1 LAFSLFGKKPEK
13 KPDKPQVKARQSPA
27 APGPRAPTPSVP
39 EDEGESLDFTNYVPP
54 SPPSIAPSS
63 IAPSS
68 GAPSVAPSAPRSV
81 APAVKQAPASE
92 PAIGLDFGSLA
103 AAVTPQAPAPAPVAK
118 PPPSPPSV
126 IPDLPGLGAPAAK
139 APDQAAEAKKKAK
152 KPVDSI
158 LCIEV
163 EESGHEAPAAI
174 EEAAVLFANGQ
185 TLEAHARLKKAL
197 EGEDLG
203 AWKLQVWL
211 MMFDVL
217 QQLGRKQEFEERAL
231 DFVVKFERSPP
242 VWTDAPPAPKQNAS
256 LRTGGAATV
265 ALSGSLGAQSA
276 GALEQ
281 LRKASERQPKLR
293 LDFGK
298 LQGIETAGCKLLL
311 ATLRYFKTGKKD
323 VWLTGEA
330 TLIKL
335 LREGAK
341 AGDASVDKDVW
352 LLLLDLYQMLGLQN
366 EFEEAAVDYA
376 VTYEVSPPS
385 WEAPPPRPKGQPPMG
400 ESQSVATQVA
410 DDAFHVSGEV
420 AGSSDQLFADI
431 GTYAA
436 AANPVVLDFATAR
449 RVDFVNAGRLLNVLE
464 KLKAEGKPLVIRGA
478 GEMIIALFAVM
489 GIPKVARIIPRK

>member
-13 KPDKPQVKARQSPA
+13 KPEKPPIKARQAPA
-27 APGPRAPTPSVP
+27 APGARVPTPSVP

-54 SPPSIAPSS
+54 TPSPPSVAPPAPSIAPQS
-63 IAPSS
+63 IAPK
-68 GAPSVAPSAPRSV
+68 SV
-81 APAVKQAPASE
+81 APAGPASVAV
-92 PAIGLDFGSLA
+92 PAGLDFGSLA
-103 AAVTPQAPAPAPVAK
+103 AAAGAQQAPAPAAQA
-118 PPPSPPSV
+118 PPPSPAPASV

-139 APDQAAEAKKKAK
+139 APDKAGDAKKKAPK

-163 EESGHEAPAAI
+163 EESGHEMPPAI

-185 TLEAHARLKKAL
+185 TAEAHARVKKAL
-197 EGEDLG
+197 DGEDLG

-217 QQLGRKQEFEERAL
+217 QHLGRKQEFEERAL
-231 DFVVKFERSPP
+231 DFVVKLERSPP
-242 VWTDAPPAPKQNAS
+242 VWTDAPPAAKQNPS
-256 LRTGGAATV
+256 LRTGGAASVSLT
-265 ALSGSLGAQSA
+265 GSLGAQSA

-281 LRKASERQPKLR
+281 LRKAAERQPKLR

-298 LQGIETAGCKLLL
+298 LQGIEPAGCKLLH
-311 ATLRYFKTGKKD
+311 ATLRFFKTAKKD
-323 VWLTGEA
+323 IWLTGEA

-335 LREGAK
+335 LRESAR
-341 AGDASVDKDVW
+341 AGDQSVDQSTW

-385 WEAPPPRPKGQPPMG
+385 WEAPPPRPKGEPMA
-400 ESQSVATQVA
+400 ESQPVATQVA
-410 DDAFHVSGEV
+410 DDAFHVSGEMT
-420 AGSSDQLFADI
+420 GSSDQLFADLC
-431 GTYAA
+431 TYAT

-464 KLKAEGKPLVIRGA
+464 KLKAEGKQLVIRGA

-489 GIPKVARIIPRK
+489 GIQKVARIIPKK

>member
-1 LAFSLFGKKPEK
+1 LVFSLFGKKPDK
-13 KPDKPQVKARQSPA
+13 KPEKPPVKARPSPA
-27 APGPRAPTPSVP
+27 APGARSPGPAQ
-39 EDEGESLDFTNYVPP
+39 DEGESLDFTNYVPP
-54 SPPSIAPSS
+54 SGSP
-63 IAPSS
+63 
-68 GAPSVAPSAPRSV
+68 PSVAPSAPSISPPSV
-81 APAVKQAPASE
+81 APPSVAPKPAASVAL
-92 PAIGLDFGSLA
+92 PAGLDFGSLA
-103 AAVTPQAPAPAPVAK
+103 AAAAPQQAPAPAPK
-118 PPPSPPSV
+118 PPPSPVSV
-126 IPDLPGLGAPAAK
+126 IPDLPGFGVPAAK
-139 APDQAAEAKKKAK
+139 APDKPADAKKKAAK
-152 KPVDSI
+152 IPVDSI

-163 EESGHEAPAAI
+163 EESDHEVPPAI
-174 EEAAVLFANGQ
+174 EEAAVLYANGQ
-185 TLEAHARLKKAL
+185 AAEAHARLKKAL

-231 DFVVKFERSPP
+231 DFVVKLERSPP
-242 VWTDAPPAPKQNAS
+242 VWTDAPPAPKQNPS
-256 LRTGGAATV
+256 LRTGGAASVSLT
-265 ALSGSLGAQSA
+265 GTLGAQSA

-281 LRKASERQPKLR
+281 LRKAADRQPKLR

-298 LQGIETAGCKLLL
+298 LQGIETAGCKLLH
-311 ATLRYFKTGKKD
+311 ATLKYFKTAKKE

-330 TLIKL
+330 TLLKL
-335 LREGAK
+335 LRDGAK
-341 AGDASVDKDVW
+341 AGDKSVDTSVW

-385 WEAPPPRPKGQPPMG
+385 WEALPPRPKGEPMA
-400 ESQSVATQVA
+400 ESQTVATLVA
-410 DDAFHVSGEV
+410 DEAFHVSGEV
-420 AGSSDQLFADI
+420 AGQSDQLFTDLGA
-431 GTYAA
+431 YAA
-436 AANPVVLDFATAR
+436 AANPVVLDFGTAR

>member
-13 KPDKPQVKARQSPA
+13 KPEKPPIKARQVPA
-27 APGPRAPTPSVP
+27 APVQHAPRP
-39 EDEGESLDFTNYVPP
+39 EEEGESLDFTNYVPP
-54 SPPSIAPSS
+54 AP
-63 IAPSS
+63 APS
-68 GAPSVAPSAPRSV
+68 GAPSAPSVGSQSIAPKPVAPSS
-81 APAVKQAPASE
+81 PASTAV
-92 PAIGLDFGSLA
+92 PAGLDFGDLA
-103 AAVTPQAPAPAPVAK
+103 AAASAQPIPTPAAK
-118 PPPSPPSV
+118 PPPSPASV
-126 IPDLPGLGAPAAK
+126 IPDLPSLGARATAPEK
-139 APDQAAEAKKKAK
+139 ATDAKKKTPK

-163 EESGHEAPAAI
+163 EEGGHEVPPAI
-174 EEAAVLFANGQ
+174 EESAVLFANGQ
-185 TLEAHARLKKAL
+185 TAEAHARIKKAL

-203 AWKLQVWL
+203 VWKLQVWL

-217 QQLGRKQEFEERAL
+217 QHLGRKQEFEERAL
-231 DFVVKFERSPP
+231 DFVVKLERSPP
-242 VWTDAPPAPKQNAS
+242 VWTDAPPAAKQNPS

-265 ALSGSLGAQSA
+265 SLTGSLGAQSA

-298 LQGIETAGCKLLL
+298 LQGIEPAGCKLLH
-311 ATLRYFKTGKKD
+311 ATLRFFKTAKKE

-335 LREGAK
+335 LRESAK
-341 AGDASVDKDVW
+341 VGDISVDQSIW

-366 EFEEAAVDYA
+366 EFEEVAVDYA

-385 WEAPPPRPKGQPPMG
+385 WEAPPPRPKGEPMV
-400 ESQSVATQVA
+400 ESQLVATQLA
-410 DDAFHVSGEV
+410 DEAFHVSGEV
-420 AGSSDQLFADI
+420 AGASDQLFADL
-431 GTYAA
+431 GAYAA
-436 AANPVVLDFATAR
+436 DANPVVLDFATAR

-464 KLKAEGKPLVIRGA
+464 KLKAEGKQLVIRGA

-489 GIPKVARIIPRK
+489 GIPKVARIIPKK